1 MFHYD
6 FRYVPS
12 EEAVV
17 GASAYPYS
25 HEILVE
31 LTCRDPE
38 EGLVVYSYAFE
49 PGDDGTA
56 SAVQPVPERHCEA
69 VEAALAEKEFEPETD
84 LADAAG

>member
-1 MFHYD
+1 
-6 FRYVPS
+6 VPP

-31 LTCRDPE
+31 VTCRDPE
-38 EGLVVYSYAFE
+38 KGLVVYSYAFE

-56 SAVQPVPERHCEA
+56 ATVQPVPDRHCEA
-69 VEAALAEKEFEPETD
+69 VAAALAETEYEPETD